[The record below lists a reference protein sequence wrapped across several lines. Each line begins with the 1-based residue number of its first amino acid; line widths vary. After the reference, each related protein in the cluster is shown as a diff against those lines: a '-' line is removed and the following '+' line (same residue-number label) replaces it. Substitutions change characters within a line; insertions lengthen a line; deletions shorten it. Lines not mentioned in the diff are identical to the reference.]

1 MRPFI
6 LSLTSLFIFFGCT
19 QQPKPAIK
27 EVNTHVEITKDS
39 IASNLS
45 EASFSISGMTCKMG
59 CAKTIE
65 KNLIKMEGVQQAS
78 VDFETSIATVL
89 YNSSV
94 VQTDD
99 FIQTVTNTS
108 DAYKI
113 SEMKNSSGKKSSC
126 CAKEVCTK
134 DQCSKK
140 KS

>member
-1 MRPFI
+1 MRLFI
-6 LSLTSLFIFFGCT
+6 LSLTSLFTLFGCT
-19 QQPKPAIK
+19 EQPKPAII

-65 KNLIKMEGVQQAS
+65 KNLSKMEGVQQAS

-89 YNSSV
+89 YNSYL

-99 FIQTVTNTS
+99 FVQTVTNTS

-113 SEMKNSSGKKSSC
+113 SEMKYSSSKKSSC
-126 CAKEVCTK
+126 CAKEGCTK
-134 DQCSKK
+134 AQCSKK

>member
-89 YNSSV
+89 YNSSLCKLM
-94 VQTDD
+94 
-99 FIQTVTNTS
+99 IL
-108 DAYKI
+108 YK
-113 SEMKNSSGKKSSC
+113 
-126 CAKEVCTK
+126 
-134 DQCSKK
+134 Q
-140 KS
+140 

>member
-1 MRPFI
+1 
-6 LSLTSLFIFFGCT
+6 
-19 QQPKPAIK
+19 
-27 EVNTHVEITKDS
+27 
-39 IASNLS
+39 
-45 EASFSISGMTCKMG
+45 MTCKMG

-113 SEMKNSSGKKSSC
+113 SEMKNSSGKKIILLR
-126 CAKEVCTK
+126 
-134 DQCSKK
+134 
-140 KS
+140 

>member
-1 MRPFI
+1 MRLFI
-6 LSLTSLFIFFGCT
+6 LSLTSLFTLFGCT
-19 QQPKPAIK
+19 EQPKPAII

-65 KNLIKMEGVQQAS
+65 KNLSKMEGVQQAS

-89 YNSSV
+89 YNSYL

-99 FIQTVTNTS
+99 FVQTVTNTS

-113 SEMKNSSGKKSSC
+113 SEIKYSSSKKSSC
-126 CAKEVCTK
+126 CAKEGCTIA
-134 DQCSKK
+134 QCSKK